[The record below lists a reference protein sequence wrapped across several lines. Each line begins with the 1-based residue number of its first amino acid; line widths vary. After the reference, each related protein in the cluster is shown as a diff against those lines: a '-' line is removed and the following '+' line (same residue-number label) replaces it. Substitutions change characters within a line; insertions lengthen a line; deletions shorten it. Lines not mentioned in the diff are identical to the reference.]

1 MRIRSEKEAYILTP
15 RCAVQGSKWQIRNG
29 LFNMAVVVTFFR
41 TALRFF
47 READM
52 ILLIFTLI
60 STIYGVI
67 LINSITKNFSTAA
80 GGQTSVQ
87 IGAIVIGIIFF
98 ILFSYIDID
107 IIADKSRFL
116 FLFSL
121 MMISTLMLWGVG
133 DEDVGRRAW
142 LRFFNI
148 GIQPAEITKVPF
160 IIIIARMIT
169 SSKELKTFNSFMSI
183 LQIFVVFAVMFVFVL
198 IISQDMGT
206 ALVYFGILVI
216 MLFAGGIKLRWLAIG
231 AVVLVASTPLIWES
245 VLNEKQRERILGPFA
260 PDLVD
265 PTRTGVLWQPDQSIE
280 AIATGG
286 FLGQGL
292 GNGRLTQSPGR
303 IPAQHTDFI
312 LSAAGEELGFVGC
325 IVIIALLVILISRCV
340 YVGLK
345 SNNPLGM
352 LVCIGIAG
360 MLITQTVMN
369 LGMALGIMPV
379 IGITLPFF
387 SYGGSSIVTCFAA
400 MGIVSGIKMR
410 PKPVRFRTV

>member
-1 MRIRSEKEAYILTP
+1 MTVFVTAIRATI
-15 RCAVQGSKWQIRNG
+15 
-29 LFNMAVVVTFFR
+29 
-41 TALRFF
+41 RFF

-52 ILLIFTLI
+52 FLLAFSVI
-60 STIYGVI
+60 SAVYGTI
-67 LINSITKNFSTAA
+67 LINSIVKNFDPLT
-80 GGQTSVQ
+80 GETYVQ
-87 IGAIVIGIIFF
+87 IGAMLIGLVLF

-116 FLFSL
+116 FLFSVL
-121 MMISTLMLWGVG
+121 LISLLIPWGAG
-133 DEDVGRRAW
+133 DEVNRRAW

-148 GIQPAEITKVPF
+148 GIQPAEITKIPF
-160 IIIIARMIT
+160 IIIMARMIT
-169 SSKELKTFNSFMSI
+169 SFKERKTFNSFMSI
-183 LQIFVVFAVMFVFVL
+183 LQIFIVFAIIFGFVL
-198 IISQDMGT
+198 IVSEDMGT
-206 ALVYFGILVI
+206 ALVYFGILII

-231 AVVLVASTPLIWES
+231 AALLTAATPLIWEN
-245 VLNEKQRERILGPFA
+245 VLSQKQRDRIMAPFA

-265 PTRTGVLWQPDQSIE
+265 PTRQVVLWQPDQSVE

-286 FLGQGL
+286 WLGQGL
-292 GNGRLTQSPGR
+292 GSGRLTQTSGR

-312 LSAAGEELGFVGC
+312 FSAAGEELGFVGC
-325 IVIIALLVILISRCV
+325 LVVIALLVIIIIRCV
-340 YVGLK
+340 QVGLR

-352 LVCIGIAG
+352 LVCIGVAG
-360 MLITQTVMN
+360 MLITQMIMN
-369 LGMALGIMPV
+369 IGMAMGLLPV